1 MARNL
6 AKLMA
11 YKDEYEVARL
21 YADPAFLDKV
31 PVHTIHAKRQ
41 PVPHRQRIVNVNAD
55 CGRM

>member
-1 MARNL
+1 
-6 AKLMA
+6 MA